1 MEKMNKVILIGRFT
15 RDPEIRYTQSGICSA
30 NFSIAIDRK
39 YKQEGQPDA
48 DFPRV
53 VAWGKTAEFIEKYFR
68 QGMKI
73 VIEGRIQT
81 GKYTNKEGQ
90 TVYTTDVVA
99 ESVEFAES
107 KSSGSSSEGKQSS
120 NKPKVDDD
128 GWMDIPDGFESD
140 DGLPFE

>member
-1 MEKMNKVILIGRFT
+1 MNKVILIGRFT
-15 RDPEIRYTQSGICSA
+15 RDPEIRYTQSGACSA
-30 NFSIAIDRK
+30 TFSIAVDRK
-39 YKQEGQPDA
+39 YKQEGQPEA

-53 VAWGKTAEFIEKYFR
+53 TAWGKTAEFIEKYFR

-107 KSSGSSSEGKQSS
+107 KSSGSSSGGKQSS
-120 NKPKVDDD
+120 SKPKVDDD

>member
-1 MEKMNKVILIGRFT
+1 MNKVILIGRFT
-15 RDPEIRYTQSGICSA
+15 RDPEIRYTQSGACSA
-30 NFSIAIDRK
+30 TFSIAVDRK

-81 GKYTNKEGQ
+81 GKYTSKEGQ

-107 KSSGSSSEGKQSS
+107 KSSGSSSGGKQSS

>member
-1 MEKMNKVILIGRFT
+1 MNKVILIGRFT

-39 YKQEGQPDA
+39 YKQEGQPEA

-53 VAWGKTAEFIEKYFR
+53 IALGKTAEFIEKYFR

-107 KSSGSSSEGKQSS
+107 KSGSSSSGGKQSS
-120 NKPKVDDD
+120 SKPKVDDD

>member
-1 MEKMNKVILIGRFT
+1 MNKVILIGRFT
-15 RDPEIRYTQSGICSA
+15 RDPEIRYTQSGTCSA
-30 NFSIAIDRK
+30 TFSIAVDRK

-107 KSSGSSSEGKQSS
+107 KSSGSGSGGKQSS

>member
-1 MEKMNKVILIGRFT
+1 MNKVILIGRFT

-39 YKQEGQPDA
+39 YKQEGQPEA
-48 DFPRV
+48 DFPKV
-53 VAWGKTAEFIEKYFR
+53 IAWGKTAEFIEKYFR

-107 KSSGSSSEGKQSS
+107 KSSGSSSGGKQSS
-120 NKPKVDDD
+120 SKPKVDDD

>member
-1 MEKMNKVILIGRFT
+1 MNKVILIGRFT
-15 RDPEIRYTQSGICSA
+15 RDPEIRYTQSGACSA
-30 NFSIAIDRK
+30 TFSIAVDRK

-81 GKYTNKEGQ
+81 GKYTSKEGQ

-107 KSSGSSSEGKQSS
+107 KSSGSSSGGKQSS
-120 NKPKVDDD
+120 NKPKVDED
-128 GWMDIPDGFESD
+128 GGMDIPDGFESD

>member
-39 YKQEGQPDA
+39 YKQEGQPEA

-53 VAWGKTAEFIEKYFR
+53 IAWGKTAEFIEKYFR

-107 KSSGSSSEGKQSS
+107 KSGSSSSGGKQSS
-120 NKPKVDDD
+120 SKPKVDDD

>member
-81 GKYTNKEGQ
+81 GKYTSKEGQ

-99 ESVEFAES
+99 ESVELAES
-107 KSSGSSSEGKQSS
+107 QSSGSNSGGKQSS

>member
-1 MEKMNKVILIGRFT
+1 MNKVILIGRFV
-15 RDPEIRYTQSGICSA
+15 RDPEIRYTPNDRCCA
-30 NFSIAIDRK
+30 NFSIAVDRK
-39 YKQEGQPDA
+39 YKQEGQQDA

-53 VAWGKTAEFIEKYFR
+53 IAWGKTAEFIEKYFR
-68 QGMKI
+68 RGMKI

-107 KSSGSSSEGKQSS
+107 KSASS
-120 NKPKVDDD
+120 NSNSSKPAESKPKIDED
-128 GWMDIPDGFESD
+128 GWMNIPDDVD
-140 DGLPFE
+140 DEGLPFN

>member
-1 MEKMNKVILIGRFT
+1 MNKVILIGRFV
-15 RDPEIRYTQSGICSA
+15 RNPEIRYTTNDRCCA
-30 NFSIAIDRK
+30 NFSIAVDRK
-39 YKQEGQPDA
+39 YKQEGQQDA

-53 VAWGKTAEFIEKYFR
+53 IAWGKTAEFIEKYFR

-107 KSSGSSSEGKQSS
+107 KSAAS
-120 NKPKVDDD
+120 NGNNSKPAESKPKIDED
-128 GWMDIPDGFESD
+128 GWMSIPDDVD
-140 DGLPFE
+140 DEGLPFN

>member
-1 MEKMNKVILIGRFT
+1 VNKVILIGRFT
-15 RDPEIRYTQSGICSA
+15 RDPEIRYTQSGACSA
-30 NFSIAIDRK
+30 TFSIAVDRK

-81 GKYTNKEGQ
+81 GKYTSKEGQ

-107 KSSGSSSEGKQSS
+107 KSSGSSSGGKQSS

-140 DGLPFE
+140 DGLPFK